1 MTRLRCSR
9 LRGMQ
14 LLTLPNE
21 VLVEIAKH
29 LEPHDPPLGAFCML
43 GKSTRD
49 LTVVRHKPAYCGRI
63 MELPWLHALW
73 PGVVLRNLII
83 RDSFRDRVL
92 RVAALH
98 GATYPHVHSLQLD
111 RVLSPHSVKNVFKVF
126 PNLKELIVHRSAI
139 CVHRHRTLQSE
150 HQSDHTDAM
159 VDFLA
164 QQTGA
169 QVVEVLCQP
178 EWGHQAFPQGPR
190 YGWYSGVCFKIFN
203 PTIRNLAPACRSFS
217 DWDPMQNDNQFTL
230 ITTYTS

>member
-1 MTRLRCSR
+1 MTRLRCR
-9 LRGMQ
+9 RARGMQ
-14 LLTLPNE
+14 LLKLLTK

-29 LEPHDPPLGAFCML
+29 LEPYDPSLGAFCML
-43 GKSTRD
+43 SKSTRN
-49 LTVVRHKPAYCGRI
+49 LTVVRLQYCGRI
-63 MELPWLHALW
+63 MEFPWLHALW

-83 RDSFRDRVL
+83 RDSFKDRVL
-92 RVAALH
+92 QSALH

-111 RVLSPHSVKNVFKVF
+111 LVLSPHSVKNVFKVF

-139 CVHRHRTLQSE
+139 CVHRHTTLQSE

-169 QVVEVLCQP
+169 QVVELLCENP
-178 EWGHQAFPQGPR
+178 EWGYQVFPEGPGR
-190 YGWYSGVCFKIFN
+190 YGWYRGVCFKIFN